1 MTELVYNLEKK
12 GLAPHVN
19 RSDFHVLLNV
29 FNFEHL
35 TYQGDVQFHATQEL
49 INL

>member
-19 RSDFHVLLNV
+19 RSDFQVLLNV

-35 TYQGDVQFHATQEL
+35 TWRCPIPRHPRVE
-49 INL
+49 